1 MSTSII
7 KVEKLT
13 ESLIFT
19 AHNVCVT
26 NIILIDYASPG
37 TSSISILCLYQHGN
51 QCVTASLKAVIS
63 RIPGDKGVY
72 LVLTDRAVTDYTNV
86 GIIRGSILE

>member
-1 MSTSII
+1 M

-19 AHNVCVT
+19 ANKVCVT
-26 NIILIDYASPG
+26 DIILIDYASLG
-37 TSSISILCLYQHGN
+37 ISSISLLCLYQHGN

-63 RIPGDKGVY
+63 WVPGDKGVY
-72 LVLTDRAVTDYTNV
+72 FVLTDRAVTDYTNV
-86 GIIRGSILE
+86 GIFRGSIFE